1 MIPKSKTGSTKHRKA
16 KREREI
22 SLSFQVIS
30 EQLKNIRNVS
40 NEDLQILEF
49 GSGLGFQI
57 SALSKLGS
65 VTVSDIYVSEEM
77 RNLVP
82 DVKFVQCSML
92 DAPFYENQ
100 FDLIYSNHVLEHI
113 EDIAAAFKE
122 LQRIGN
128 DNCLYAF
135 ALPTNIWLILAL
147 PALYLNK
154 FRSFI
159 GRLISKS
166 KNNKPIKN
174 TFIGAE
180 SKGKGSTLLNF
191 LMPNGHGVHTNYNEC
206 YNFFKIENWL
216 KLFEMNGFELIEK
229 RSLLLYAPS
238 EWPIIP
244 TMNVSKKSRFCS
256 SILFLLKKDK
266 NDRK

>member
-1 MIPKSKTGSTKHRKA
+1 
-16 KREREI
+16 
-22 SLSFQVIS
+22 
-30 EQLKNIRNVS
+30 
-40 NEDLQILEF
+40 
-49 GSGLGFQI
+49 
-57 SALSKLGS
+57 
-65 VTVSDIYVSEEM
+65 
-77 RNLVP
+77 
-82 DVKFVQCSML
+82 ML

-113 EDIAAAFKE
+113 EDIAAAFIE

-180 SKGKGSTLLNF
+180 SKGNGSTLLNF
-191 LMPNGHGVHTNYNEC
+191 LMPNGHGVHTNFIEC

-229 RSLLLYAPS
+229 KSLLLYAPS

-256 SILFLLKKDK
+256 SILFLLKKDR

>member
-1 MIPKSKTGSTKHRKA
+1 MIPKTKKGSTKHRRA

-30 EQLKNIRNVS
+30 DHLNNISERS
-40 NEDLQILEF
+40 GKELRILEF
-49 GSGLGFQI
+49 GSGLGFQLP
-57 SALSKLGS
+57 ALSKLGG
-65 VTVSDIYVSEEM
+65 VTASDIYLSEEI
-77 RNLVP
+77 RNMVP
-82 DVKFVQCSML
+82 DVKFIQCSML
-92 DAPFYENQ
+92 GAPFHENQ

-113 EDIAAAFKE
+113 EDIDSAFKE

-128 DNCLYAF
+128 DDCLYAF
-135 ALPTNIWLILAL
+135 ALPTNIWLLLAL

-154 FRSFI
+154 LRSFI
-159 GRLISKS
+159 GRLISES
-166 KNNKPIKN
+166 KKNRPIKN
-174 TFIGAE
+174 TFSDNE
-180 SKGKGSTLLNF
+180 SREKGRGLINF
-191 LMPNGHGVHTNYNEC
+191 LKPNGHGVHTNYSEC

-244 TMNVSKKSRFCS
+244 TMNVSKNSRICS
-256 SILFLLKKDK
+256 SILFVLKKK
-266 NDRK
+266 IK

>member
-1 MIPKSKTGSTKHRKA
+1 MIPKTKTGSIKHRRA

-22 SLSFQVIS
+22 SLSFQVIAEHFDHNSDGS
-30 EQLKNIRNVS
+30 EKELH
-40 NEDLQILEF
+40 ILEF
-49 GSGLGFQI
+49 GSGLGFQLP
-57 SALSKLGS
+57 ALSKLGS
-65 VTVSDIYVSEEM
+65 VTASDIYLSDEI

-82 DVKFVQCSML
+82 DVKFIQCSML
-92 DAPFYENQ
+92 EAPFNENQ

-113 EDIAAAFKE
+113 EDIESVFKE
-122 LQRIGN
+122 LQRIG
-128 DNCLYAF
+128 DDDCLYAF
-135 ALPTNIWLILAL
+135 ALPTNIWLTLAL

-154 FRSFI
+154 LRSFI

-174 TFIGAE
+174 TFIGE
-180 SKGKGSTLLNF
+180 GSKGNGNRLLNF
-191 LMPNGHGVHTNYNEC
+191 LIPNGHGVHTNFIEC

-244 TMNVSKKSRFCS
+244 TMNVNKNSRICS
-256 SILFLLKKDK
+256 SILFVLKKK
-266 NDRK
+266 IK